1 MDADN
6 NIDTVQVSSQFFLNL
21 TLSINSESLKLFT
34 RVFPNPAMDIFQI
47 EVSDDT
53 EIEGI
58 ELFNMK
64 GEHVKYFSKVEKTLD
79 VSELVSGVYYL
90 RISTNKG
97 EITQKVLIE

>member
-1 MDADN
+1 
-6 NIDTVQVSSQFFLNL
+6 
-21 TLSINSESLKLFT
+21 
-34 RVFPNPAMDIFQI
+34 MDIFQI

-58 ELFNMK
+58 ELINMK

-90 RISTNKG
+90 IISTNKG
-97 EITQKVLIE
+97 EITKKVLIE